1 MRSVTLTLDNDWK
14 MALRQAGKQFKQAW
28 KTGEYQGESIGFAT
42 PALLF
47 EHMTPMRWDSLSLL
61 QGVREGISL
70 ADLAKQT
77 TCVTK
82 AIGIDIQVLKNL
94 GLVEQRDDG
103 KWVCPFDEIRAEFA
117 LKKVA

>member
-1 MRSVTLTLDNDWK
+1 MTKKLEQLFGFDQLEDPQDIPVVENMTVEETRTAIIEMDSTIDKIDHALPAIRDLAASDKELDD
-14 MALRQAGKQFKQAW
+14 
-28 KTGEYQGESIGFAT
+28 I
-42 PALLF
+42 
-47 EHMTPMRWDSLSLL
+47 
-61 QGVREGISL
+61 